1 MIAYIRYDLSSKE
14 IIAISQLPFDG
25 AIMVDMDDEFEK
37 VFNNPTVFMFSDNLI
52 VQKDLEIIY

>member
-1 MIAYIRYDLSSKE
+1 MIAYIRYDKSSKE

-52 VQKDLEIIY
+52 VQKDL